1 MEPQDGT
8 RALLLCEDRG
18 DGPGT
23 HRGPHPTMLTRLQT
37 CEHPR
42 LLRTSQRPSLLVA
55 QRHAHVHPSQLS
67 TSQEPLAGTKTPAV
81 FNMTHQPGCWAP
93 CRDRVAPRSHPSQTL
108 SCWDSAQGL
117 SRASALREARI
128 TGRRAGLPSLL
139 CAVHLPSHTPG
150 ACCGA
155 LATAHLVLH
164 PRRPPS
170 ESTSWTEVLFN
181 AVPAAPAQV
190 PSVCSWWKPS
200 LGRKGTL

>member
-55 QRHAHVHPSQLS
+55 RRHAHVHPSQLS
-67 TSQEPLAGTKTPAV
+67 TSREPLAGTKTPAV

-93 CRDRVAPRSHPSQTL
+93 CRGRVAPRSHPSQTL
-108 SCWDSAQGL
+108 SCWDSAQGP
-117 SRASALREARI
+117 SRASALGEARI
-128 TGRRAGLPSLL
+128 TGRGGRGFHRFSVLSICLPTRRGRAVEPSDSPPGPPPTEA
-139 CAVHLPSHTPG
+139 AVRIHVLDRSFIQRCPCSPCT
-150 ACCGA
+150 GA
-155 LATAHLVLH
+155 LRVLLVETF
-164 PRRPPS
+164 P
-170 ESTSWTEVLFN
+170 
-181 AVPAAPAQV
+181 
-190 PSVCSWWKPS
+190 
-200 LGRKGTL
+200 G